1 MQRAAARMKEID
13 KELCQLI
20 DQAQRLSQISV
31 LYRDNAPRGLV
42 ARVSLRMM
50 HLGVPKDAAQLMDA
64 GKRNSWQSVV
74 CAAIGLA
81 VSIASH

>member
-31 LYRDNAPRGLV
+31 PYRDTAPRGLV
-42 ARVSLRMM
+42 APVSLRMM
-50 HLGVPKDAAQLMDA
+50 HLGVPKDLLL
-64 GKRNSWQSVV
+64 S
-74 CAAIGLA
+74 
-81 VSIASH
+81 